1 MVIGLNKTRKAT
13 SVDVAR
19 LAGVS
24 QATVSRVFN
33 SNVPISDDIRQ
44 RVYDAAG
51 QLKYRPNAFAR
62 SLISDRTGIIGFIMS
77 NLENPFYANV
87 LSVCAKALQ
96 ESGKQIMYF
105 DSRADQSLD
114 DTIHRVFQYRVD
126 GLIIT
131 SANFSSDLSNECF
144 EMGIPVILF
153 NRYIQH
159 AKVNVVCADNV
170 GAGRMVAN
178 YLLEKKRR
186 RFAYIG
192 GRADSSTN
200 RDRFRGFQ
208 DYLQQFGLPLC
219 FAEDGEYAYES
230 GRRAMHRIMAGDCIP
245 DAVFCASDLLAFG
258 AIDAARY
265 DFKLRIPEDIAFV
278 GCDDTEVAAYPPYSL
293 TTVQQPVEDMI
304 QSAINILASHEQV
317 LEPAPDPVMQIFT
330 SQLVCRSSA

>member
-1 MVIGLNKTRKAT
+1 MNRARKVT
-13 SVDVAR
+13 SVDVAK

-33 SNVPISDDIRQ
+33 SNVPISDDIRK
-44 RVYDAAG
+44 RVYEAAD

-62 SLISDRTGIIGFIMS
+62 SLISDRTDIIGFVMS
-77 NLENPFYANV
+77 NLQNPFYASV

-96 ESGKQIMYF
+96 ELGKQIMYF

-131 SANFSSDLSNECF
+131 SANFSSELSNECV

-159 AKVNVVCADNV
+159 AKASVVCADNV

-178 YLLEKKRR
+178 YLLEKKHR

-200 RDRFRGFQ
+200 RDRFRGYE
-208 DYLQQFGLPLC
+208 DYLQQFGLEIC
-219 FAEDGEYAYES
+219 FAEDGDYAYES
-230 GRRAMHRIMAGDCIP
+230 GRQAMHRIMAGGCIP

-258 AIDAARY
+258 AMDAARY
-265 DFKLRIPEDIAFV
+265 DFKLRIPEDMAFV
-278 GCDDTEVAAYPPYSL
+278 GCDNTEVSSYPPYSL

-304 QSAINILASHEQV
+304 KSVMDILASHDQGHDTTPE
-317 LEPAPDPVMQIFT
+317 PVMQIFT
-330 SQLVCRSSA
+330 SQLVCRTSA